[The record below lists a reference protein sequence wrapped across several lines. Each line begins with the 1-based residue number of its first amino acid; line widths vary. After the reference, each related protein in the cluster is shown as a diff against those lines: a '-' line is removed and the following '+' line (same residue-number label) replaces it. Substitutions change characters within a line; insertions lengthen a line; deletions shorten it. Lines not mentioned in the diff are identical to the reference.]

1 MDASFSV
8 RPALSVPDTGGSD
21 EQLLFVECGQKLVPS
36 KQKGIIMKRL
46 RMLILIIALAAGLA
60 GCGVQPPQNEAPSPT
75 EDFSEVQGYYLHTDN
90 GNDVVIDSAGTPI
103 ILSNQSGDGTL
114 FDGLTNGDMIA
125 VTVDGI
131 AETYPAEAGCY
142 SCVKQQDGEL
152 QVIPD
157 DVLQELKE
165 FGLIRE
171 SQPAAITVIG
181 LTQQQAEEY
190 EAQGIPLLGDGDS
203 TYSSYFLVSFDRTVT
218 ELSLWRIEMDVIVND
233 TFRCSETECIGSV
246 QDLAAGD
253 PVVLAGDIGELLP
266 TLGISF
272 VTDDGVTAHDYLTV
286 SGKDGSPMLVA
297 YEVADTEQPHLSD

>member
-1 MDASFSV
+1 MK
-8 RPALSVPDTGGSD
+8 
-21 EQLLFVECGQKLVPS
+21 KLW
-36 KQKGIIMKRL
+36 
-46 RMLILIIALAAGLA
+46 MLILGVVLTASLA
-60 GCGVQPPQNEAPSPT
+60 GCGVQPAQNEASSFP

-103 ILSNQSGDGTL
+103 ILSNQSGDETL
-114 FDGLTNGDMIA
+114 FDGLTNGDIIA

-152 QVIPD
+152 QDIPD

-165 FGLIRE
+165 FGLISE
-171 SQPAAITVIG
+171 SQPVEITVIG

-190 EAQGIPLLGDGDS
+190 EAQGITLLGDGDS
-203 TYSSYFLVSFDRTVT
+203 AYSSYFLLSFDQTVT

-233 TFRCSETECIGSV
+233 SFSCSETECIGSV
-246 QDLAAGD
+246 QDLAPGD
-253 PVVLAGDIGELLP
+253 QVILAGDIGELLP

-272 VTDDGVTAHDYLTV
+272 VTEEGVAGHDYLMV
-286 SGKDGSPMLVA
+286 SGKDGSPMLVE
-297 YEVADTEQPHLSD
+297 YEVTDAEQPGLSE